1 MDKVEKTL
9 EKYKIYLGVKDV
21 ELVVG
26 PYKTRSAFTNLAGSP
41 PTIYLYEYLIT
52 MRRF

>member
-21 ELVVG
+21 LFACRYIPTG
-26 PYKTRSAFTNLAGSP
+26 IRSQV
-41 PTIYLYEYLIT
+41 
-52 MRRF
+52 